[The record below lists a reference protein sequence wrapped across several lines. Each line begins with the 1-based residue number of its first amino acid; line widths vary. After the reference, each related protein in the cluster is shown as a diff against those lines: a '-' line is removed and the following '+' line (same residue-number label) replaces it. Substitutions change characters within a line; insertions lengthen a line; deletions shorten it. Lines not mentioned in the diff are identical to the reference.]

1 MKPQREVDLCI
12 FLQGQRQRPEP
23 LHAKSQ
29 RLKLWAR
36 DVAQGDTETRLPIAV
51 AAPPILGIEVRH
63 KNEGSWRW
71 IDSVYWAKGK
81 SDNKWK
87 ASLCSS
93 EIVHGVLVTPT
104 CLGAVAVMRL
114 DLWPS
119 LCFSRF
125 PWLRMVKELGKEPHR
140 SSLQRHRGLPP
151 RPTLHNPLQPMRP
164 RRGQV
169 RPRRHHQ
176 SPAPL
181 RRHQRQQLHRPP
193 RLRPPHHRQA
203 ST

>member
-23 LHAKSQ
+23 AKSQ

-81 SDNKWK
+81 SASKWK
-87 ASLCSS
+87 ARLCSS
-93 EIVHGVLVTPT
+93 EIAHGVLVTPT

-119 LCFSRF
+119 L
-125 PWLRMVKELGKEPHR
+125 VKELGKEPHR
-140 SSLQRHRGLPP
+140 SSLQRHPGLPP
-151 RPTLHNPLQPMRP
+151 RTNLASARAHWLQR
-164 RRGQV
+164 V
-169 RPRRHHQ
+169 V
-176 SPAPL
+176 
-181 RRHQRQQLHRPP
+181 
-193 RLRPPHHRQA
+193 
-203 ST
+203 